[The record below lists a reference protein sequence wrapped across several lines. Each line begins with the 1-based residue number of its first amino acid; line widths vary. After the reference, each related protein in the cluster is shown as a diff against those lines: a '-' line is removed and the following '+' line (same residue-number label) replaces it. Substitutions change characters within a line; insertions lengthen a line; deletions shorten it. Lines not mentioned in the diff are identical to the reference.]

1 MVHNTP
7 DAIVTRY
14 RRAKSRRDTWE
25 SLWRQCYEYAL
36 PQREGALS
44 ASVSSAKMTDRLF
57 DATAADAVD
66 QLAASLV
73 AQLTPPWSRW
83 FGLAG
88 GGDLAEEDRNKLG
101 EPLEKIAS
109 ALQAHFDRSNFNVEI
124 HQAFLDLVTVG
135 TASLLFEEARP
146 GEPSAFRF
154 MAVPLGELAFEER
167 IDGRLDSTFRRT
179 EMTTADVR
187 ARFPK
192 TALPNEIES
201 SDRPGAESR
210 HAILESVT
218 PYEKGGYQ
226 YQALLEGDSGTSAM
240 PALLSSGRFAR
251 SPFINFRW
259 LKAPGEIY
267 GRSPVMKAL
276 PDIKTANKVVEL
288 ILKNATIAVSGIWQA
303 DDDGV
308 LNPAT
313 VKLVPGTIIPKAVG
327 SKGLS
332 PLEAPGRF
340 DVSQL
345 VLQDLRN
352 RIRHALL
359 ADRLAPPDS
368 PRMTATEVLE
378 RSAEISRIL
387 GATYGRLQSE
397 LLTPVVERGLAILR
411 RRGEIDDVM
420 VDGRSVEIQYLS
432 PLAQNQ
438 KRQDAQGVLLW
449 LEAIQALGPEALGVL
464 DVPKTA
470 RWVAR
475 SFNLPESLI
484 RKEDPSAAPPDQL
497 LEALQAGGMLP
508 SAVVPVDG

>member
-1 MVHNTP
+1 MDQNSP
-7 DAIVTRY
+7 DVIATRY
-14 RRAKSRRDTWE
+14 RRARTRRDSWE
-25 SLWRQCYEYAL
+25 NLWRQCYEFAL
-36 PQREGALS
+36 PQREGVLS
-44 ASVSSAKMTDRLF
+44 GTAASARTADRLF

-88 GGDLAEEDRNKLG
+88 GGDLAEEDRSALG
-101 EPLEKIAS
+101 EPLEQIA
-109 ALQAHFDRSNFNVEI
+109 AVLQTHFDRSNFNVEV
-124 HQAFLDLVTVG
+124 HQAFLDLITVG
-135 TASLLFEEARP
+135 TASLLFEEAAP

-167 IDGRLDSTFRRT
+167 LDGRLDTTFRRT
-179 EMTTADVR
+179 EMTTADLR
-187 ARFPK
+187 HRFPK
-192 TALPNEIES
+192 AALPTDIGND
-201 SDRPGAESR
+201 DRSGTETR
-210 HAILESVT
+210 HAIIESVT
-218 PYEKGGYQ
+218 PQESGGYL
-226 YQALLEGDSGTSAM
+226 YQAMLEGAGGSSAF
-240 PALLSSGRFAR
+240 PVLLSSGRFAR

-327 SKGLS
+327 SKGLT

-345 VLQDLRN
+345 VLEDLRG

-359 ADRLAPPDS
+359 ADRLAQPAS

-411 RRGEIDDVM
+411 RRGEIEDVT
-420 VDGRSVEIQYLS
+420 VDGRNVEIQYLS

-449 LEAIQALGPEALGVL
+449 LEAIQAFGPEALGVL

-470 RWVAR
+470 RWIAR
-475 SFNLPESLI
+475 SFNLPETLI
-484 RKEDPSAAPPDQL
+484 RKDDPAAPANLVPGSL
-497 LEALQAGGMLP
+497 PVGALQQMFGDL
-508 SAVVPVDG
+508 VDG